1 MRSSSQVSWGYSD
14 AGATKMCTSTAV
26 WEATIRSLK
35 DKSEVGGKL
44 HYMYLYT
51 TQLLRQ
57 ERMRSASVLIVK

>member
-35 DKSEVGGKL
+35 DKSEVGGNC
-44 HYMYLYT
+44 T
-51 TQLLRQ
+51 TCTYIHTVTQAGKD
-57 ERMRSASVLIVK
+57 EVS